1 MNEIKVL
8 HIDAFSEIANKG
20 NPAGIVLNADHLNE
34 HQMQRIAKLVG
45 FNETAFILKSDN
57 SDVRI
62 RYFTPGH
69 EIDLCGHATIASIY
83 ALRTNKQITQD
94 SITIETNVGHLPIRI
109 YEEGKQLSI
118 FMQQKP
124 AQFLPF
130 KSPINKLAES
140 IGLTKHEIDLQYPIV
155 YGNTG
160 VWTLLIPIKKLES
173 FHKMK
178 PNNQLFPKVLK
189 EMPKSSVHPFCLE
202 TYDELADMH
211 GRHFSSSYSGTTE
224 DAVTGTASGVMG
236 AYFAKYINN
245 ERDMNSLSILVEQGQ
260 EMDRDGRVSVQVMQT
275 SVGYEVGI
283 YGTAVYVRDFKVS
296 I

>member
-34 HQMQRIAKLVG
+34 HQMQRIAKLAG

-94 SITIETNVGHLPIRI
+94 SITIETNVGHLPIRV

-130 KSPINKLAES
+130 KSPISKLAES

-173 FHKMK
+173 FQKMK
-178 PNNQLFPKVLK
+178 PNNQFLPKVLN

-245 ERDMNSLSILVEQGQ
+245 ERDSNKLSILVEQGQ
-260 EMDRDGRVSVQVMQT
+260 EIDRDGRVSVQVDQT
-275 SVGYEVGI
+275 SEGYEVGI
-283 YGTAVYVRDFKVS
+283 YGTAVFVKDFKVS